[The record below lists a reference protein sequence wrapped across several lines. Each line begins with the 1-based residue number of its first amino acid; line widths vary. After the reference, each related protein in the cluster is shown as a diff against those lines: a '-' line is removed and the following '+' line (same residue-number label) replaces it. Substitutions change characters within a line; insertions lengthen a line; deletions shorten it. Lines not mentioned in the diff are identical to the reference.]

1 MAASPAPAQD
11 SWFVSVDGKSYGPYA
26 SEQIRAFLSEGR
38 ITPHSQV
45 MPQGGRWAMACE
57 QPQLAHLFAP
67 PPVPVAGPVPVG
79 PATAEAP
86 SPPSPPSPGPIE
98 QAAAPRVPQP
108 VAAISPVDETGGEEA
123 LGKVIIIAELRT
135 GSSVAFEAAVSRLGR
150 SYRLNHYVWLLY
162 TNVPIAQMRKE
173 LATHVGRNDPLF
185 IADTTHQRAAWIN
198 FGPGADATIK
208 ALWRGL

>member
-11 SWFVSVDGKSYGPYA
+11 SWFVSIDGKSYGPYT
-26 SEQIRAFLSEGR
+26 SEQIHAFLGEGR

-45 MPQGGRWAMACE
+45 MPHGGRWAMACD
-57 QPQLAHLFAP
+57 QPQLAHLFGPMPAIAP
-67 PPVPVAGPVPVG
+67 A
-79 PATAEAP
+79 PAATPKVEILSTPSAP
-86 SPPSPPSPGPIE
+86 SPTPPE
-98 QAAAPRVPQP
+98 QAAPQP
-108 VAAISPVDETGGEEA
+108 AAAISPADEAVAEDA
-123 LGKVIIIAELRT
+123 LGKVIIVAEFRT

-150 SYRLNHYVWLLY
+150 SYRLNQYVWLLY
-162 TNVPIAQMRKE
+162 TNVPIAQLRKD
-173 LATHVGRNDPLF
+173 LASQVGRNDPLF